1 MKSTLFLILALLSSP
16 AVAAPDATRQAELLH
31 LLRHDCGACHGMT
44 LRGGLGPA
52 LTAERLAPLPADVL
66 RFTVLNGRR
75 GTAMPPWRGLLTEDE
90 VGWLV
95 DQLRAGVGDVR

>member
-1 MKSTLFLILALLSSP
+1 MKFTIFPLFILL
-16 AVAAPDATRQAELLH
+16 AAPVHALPDTARQGELLH

-52 LTAERLAPLPADVL
+52 LTVERMAALPAETL
-66 RFTVLNGRR
+66 RFTIMEGRR

-90 VGWLV
+90 VAWLV
-95 DQLRAGVGDVR
+95 DQLRAGVNDGR